1 MVILLR
7 MNPFH
12 WAFDKLYPVIRFTYE
27 KVMGH
32 VWFDRIT
39 PAHGIEA
46 ELWLGG
52 APTYLRDYEFIAN
65 HNIGAV
71 VNIRAE
77 REDDVDFY
85 VKHDINYIQLK
96 VLDIT
101 VPSEEIVDI
110 GVDWIHEQVEDGR
123 SVLVHCA
130 KGRGRSATLLAAYL
144 MKYEHMSFFD
154 AHALLKHQRPLT
166 KLEGR
171 HRNHLEDWIATR
183 ALPKPKE

>member
-1 MVILLR
+1 M
-7 MNPFH
+7 
-12 WAFDKLYPVIRFTYE
+12 YPAIRFTYE

-39 PAHGIEA
+39 PAHGVEA

-52 APTYLRDYEFIAN
+52 APTYPRDYEFIVN
-65 HNIGAV
+65 HGIKAV

-77 REDDVDFY
+77 REDDFELY
-85 VKHDINYIQLK
+85 RQHDINYLHLK

-101 VPSEEIVDI
+101 IPSEEIVEQ
-110 GVDWIHEQVEDGR
+110 GVDWIHEQVQDGR

-144 MKYEHMSFFD
+144 MRYEDMSFFD
-154 AHALLKHQRPLT
+154 AHMLLKHQRPLT
-166 KLEGR
+166 KLENR
-171 HRNHLEDWIATR
+171 HRTHLEEWMSKKVLHGPDS
-183 ALPKPKE
+183 

>member
-1 MVILLR
+1 

-12 WAFDKLYPVIRFTYE
+12 WSFDKMYPAIRFTYE

-39 PAHGIEA
+39 PAPGVES

-52 APTYLRDYEFIAN
+52 APTYPRDYEFIAEN
-65 HNIGAV
+65 NIRAV

-77 REDDVDFY
+77 REDDVEFY
-85 VKHDINYIQLK
+85 SAHDITYLHLK
-96 VLDIT
+96 VLDIML
-101 VPSEEIVDI
+101 PSEEIVDV
-110 GVDWIHEQVEDGR
+110 GVEWIHEQVQNGR

-144 MKYEHMSFFD
+144 MRYENMSFVD
-154 AHALLKHQRPLT
+154 AHMLLKDQRPLT

-171 HRNHLEDWIATR
+171 HRIHLEDWMR
-183 ALPKPKE
+183 KKVHHNSENS

>member
-1 MVILLR
+1 M
-7 MNPFH
+7 
-12 WAFDKLYPVIRFTYE
+12 YPAIRFTYE

-39 PAHGIEA
+39 PAPGVES

-52 APTYLRDYEFIAN
+52 APTYPRDYEFIAEN
-65 HNIGAV
+65 NIRAV

-77 REDDVDFY
+77 REDDVEFY
-85 VKHDINYIQLK
+85 NSHDIAYLHLK
-96 VLDIT
+96 VLDIML
-101 VPSEEIVDI
+101 PSEEIVEV
-110 GVDWIHEQVEDGR
+110 GVDWIHEQVQDGR

-144 MKYEHMSFFD
+144 MRYENMSFVD
-154 AHALLKHQRPLT
+154 AHMLLKDQRPLT

-171 HRNHLEDWIATR
+171 HRTHLEDWMS
-183 ALPKPKE
+183 KKFHHNSENS